1 MAWLGALSMLEHPF
15 YSCHPV
21 RLPPASKNPEKSMK
35 QVAWLWRLTRMQTTI
50 RPIALSAARSLLLVV
65 VAMVLVL
72 ILLPAALAA
81 QAASI

>member
-1 MAWLGALSMLEHPF
+1 MAWLGALSMLEQMF
-15 YSCHPV
+15 YLCHPV
-21 RLPPASKNPEKSMK
+21 LPRPPLENPEKSMK
-35 QVAWLWRLTRMQTTI
+35 QVAGLWRLTRMQTTI

-72 ILLPAALAA
+72 ILLPAAIAA

>member
-1 MAWLGALSMLEHPF
+1 
-15 YSCHPV
+15 
-21 RLPPASKNPEKSMK
+21 MK
-35 QVAWLWRLTRMQTTI
+35 QVAGLWRLTRMQTTI

-72 ILLPAALAA
+72 ILLPAAIAA